1 LTPKF
6 KQMKKYK
13 YISICF
19 AVITLLNCVSCKKQL
34 DVKNPNSPTI
44 EQAKDEPGII
54 SLSTAAVYITGFN
67 GNNPAIIDN
76 QNWLGDSYFS
86 LGIGFHELL
95 GDNIS
100 AEASNQNI
108 NVVNLPD
115 YVILDNG
122 TRITN
127 TSPSKSVIR
136 ISNARDKK
144 PANMF
149 YYEWAYMYS
158 LNNACNQVLSL
169 VDDIKFTGDAETKKN
184 TIKAW
189 AYWWKGFA
197 YSKIGS
203 IYYAGIISNTTG
215 IGNTSAQVST
225 YVTSAAIIA
234 EANKNFDQA
243 STLLSGIK
251 TASDYNTVLGKLLPS
266 FVQTGKGG
274 ILTTDMW
281 IRNINTMK
289 ARNLLAN
296 KRVSAMSATDWNA
309 VLTLVNAGIKSDDLV
324 FTGRTTGTNGFFS
337 AGGGSVAA
345 MTTGLPKSATFKVSE
360 RLIQEYKPGDKRLT
374 VNFTKNQYT
383 NQVGGF
389 TFSTRWQL
397 LNAADTTF
405 KDNKAFILSDKT
417 PGNYELFIGGSYEEN
432 ELMKAEALINT
443 GSIPA
448 GLTSIDNVRAYQGS
462 GLPALSPALSLA
474 DAKEELRR
482 ERRVALV
489 FRGVAFYDARRLGI
503 TDDISKGGG
512 RTNAV
517 VLGSDGVLSTHA
529 TINYNFLDYWDVPAD
544 EFVIN
549 PPAAGSA
556 PIKNPN

>member
-1 LTPKF
+1 
-6 KQMKKYK
+6 MKKYK
-13 YISICF
+13 YLSIYF
-19 AVITLLNCVSCKKQL
+19 TAVILLVASSCKKQL
-34 DVKNPNSPTI
+34 DVKNPNSPTKD
-44 EQAKDEPGII
+44 QAKDEPGII
-54 SLSTAAVYITGFN
+54 SLSTAAVYLNGFN
-67 GNNPAIIDN
+67 GNNPSIIAN

-115 YVILDNG
+115 YVIFDNG

-127 TSPSKSVIR
+127 TSPSKSVLR

-149 YYEWAYMYS
+149 FYEWAYMYS
-158 LNNACNQVLSL
+158 LNNACNQILSL
-169 VDDIKFTGDAETKKN
+169 VDDIKFSGDAETKKN

-203 IYYAGIISNTTG
+203 TYYAGIINNAVGVGDIS
-215 IGNTSAQVST
+215 SSVST
-225 YVTSAAIIA
+225 YVTSAAMI
-234 EANKNFDQA
+234 EESNKNFDQA
-243 STLLSGIK
+243 STLLSGI
-251 TASDYNTVLGKLLPS
+251 TSTSDYSLVLGKLLPN

-274 ILTTDMW
+274 ILTTAMW

-289 ARNLLAN
+289 ARNLLVN
-296 KRVSAMSATDWNA
+296 KRTSAMTATDWNA
-309 VLTLVNAGIKSDDLV
+309 VLTLVNNGIKSDDLV

-337 AGGGSVAA
+337 AGSGSVAA

-360 RLIQEYKPGDKRLT
+360 RLIQEYKTGDKRLAA
-374 VNFTKNQYT
+374 NFTQNQYI

-389 TFSTRWQL
+389 SFSTRWQL
-397 LNAADTTF
+397 LDANGVDKGGVAV
-405 KDNKAFILSDKT
+405 LSDKT
-417 PGNYELFIGGSYEEN
+417 PGNYELFIGSSYEEN

-443 GSIPA
+443 GNIA
-448 GLTSIDNVRAYQGS
+448 TGVASIDNVRNYQGA
-462 GLPALSPALSLA
+462 GLPALSGSLSFE

-489 FRGVAFYDARRLGI
+489 FRGIAFFDARRWGVI
-503 TDDISKGGG
+503 DDISKGGG

-517 VLGSDGVLSTHA
+517 VLGADGVLSTHA

-544 EFVIN
+544 ESVVN

>member
-1 LTPKF
+1 
-6 KQMKKYK
+6 MKKYK
-13 YISICF
+13 YLSIYF
-19 AVITLLNCVSCKKQL
+19 AAVTLLSVSSCKKEL

-54 SLSTAAVYITGFN
+54 SLSTAAVYINGFN
-67 GNNPAIIDN
+67 GNNPSIIAN

-122 TRITN
+122 SKITN

-158 LNNACNQVLSL
+158 LNNACNQVLAL
-169 VDDIKFTGDAETKKN
+169 VDAIKFTGDAETKKN

-203 IYYAGIISNTTG
+203 IYYAGIINNTVG
-215 IGNTSAQVST
+215 VGNTSSLVST
-225 YVTSAAIIA
+225 YVTSAAMIA

-243 STLLSGIK
+243 STLLSAI
-251 TASDYNTVLGKLLPS
+251 TSTSDYSTVLGKLLPS

-274 ILTTDMW
+274 VLTTAMW

-296 KRVSAMSATDWNA
+296 KRLSQMTSTDWNA
-309 VLTLVNAGIKSDDLV
+309 VLTLVNAGIKSDDFV
-324 FTGRTTGTNGFFS
+324 FTGRTTATNGFFS
-337 AGGGSVAA
+337 ASGGSVAA
-345 MTTGLPKSATFKVSE
+345 MSTGLPKSTSFKISE
-360 RLIQEYKPGDKRLT
+360 RLIQEYKTGDKRLAT
-374 VNFTKNQYT
+374 NFAVNQYT

-397 LNAADTTF
+397 LDANGV
-405 KDNKAFILSDKT
+405 NKGDVAVLSDKT
-417 PGNYELFIGGSYEEN
+417 PGNYELYIAGSYEEN

-448 GLTSIDNVRAYQGS
+448 GLLSINNVRTYQGA
-462 GLPALSPALSLA
+462 GLAALSGALSLT

-489 FRGVAFYDARRLGI
+489 FRGLAFYDARRWGI
-503 TDDISKGGG
+503 IDDITKGGG

-544 EFVIN
+544 EYVIN

>member
-1 LTPKF
+1 
-6 KQMKKYK
+6 MKKYK
-13 YISICF
+13 YLSICF
-19 AVITLLNCVSCKKQL
+19 AAITLLGASSCKKEL
-34 DVKNPNSPTI
+34 DVKNPNSPTLD
-44 EQAKDEPGII
+44 QAKDEPGII
-54 SLSTAAVYITGFN
+54 SLSTAAVYLSGFN
-67 GNNPAIIDN
+67 GNNPTIIAN

-115 YVILDNG
+115 YVVLDDG
-122 TRITN
+122 TKITN

-158 LNNACNQVLSL
+158 LKNACNQVLAL
-169 VDDIKFTGDAETKKN
+169 VDAVKFTGDAETKKN

-203 IYYAGIISNTTG
+203 IYYAGIIDNTVG
-215 IGNTSAQVST
+215 IGNSSALVST
-225 YVTSAAIIA
+225 YVTSAAMIT
-234 EANKNFDQA
+234 EANRNFDQA
-243 STLLSGIK
+243 STLLSGI
-251 TASDYNTVLGKLLPS
+251 TSTSDYTTVLGKLLPD

-274 ILTTDMW
+274 ILTPDMW

-296 KRVSAMSATDWNA
+296 KRVSTMTAADWNA
-309 VLTLVNAGIKSDDLV
+309 VLTLANAGIKSSDFV

-345 MTTGLPKSATFKVSE
+345 MTTGLPKSSTFKVSE
-360 RLIQEYKPGDKRLT
+360 RLIQEYEPGDKRLA
-374 VNFTKNQYT
+374 VNFSTNKYI

-397 LNAADTTF
+397 LDANGVDKGGVAV
-405 KDNKAFILSDKT
+405 LSDKT
-417 PGNYELFIGGSYEEN
+417 PGNYELFIAGSYEEN

-443 GSIPA
+443 GNISA
-448 GLTSIDNVRAYQGS
+448 GLLSINNVRTYQGA
-462 GLPALSPALSLA
+462 GLPALSGSLSLTA
-474 DAKEELRR
+474 AKEELRR

-503 TDDISKGGG
+503 TDDIS
-512 RTNAV
+512 RR
-517 VLGSDGVLSTHA
+517 
-529 TINYNFLDYWDVPAD
+529 
-544 EFVIN
+544 
-549 PPAAGSA
+549 
-556 PIKNPN
+556 

>member
-1 LTPKF
+1 
-6 KQMKKYK
+6 MKKYK
-13 YISICF
+13 YLSICF
-19 AVITLLNCVSCKKQL
+19 AATILIGASSCKKEL
-34 DVKNPNSPTI
+34 DVKNPNSPTLD
-44 EQAKDEPGII
+44 QAKDEPGII
-54 SLSTAAVYITGFN
+54 SLSTAAVYLSGFN
-67 GNNPAIIDN
+67 GNNPTIIAN

-115 YVILDNG
+115 YVVLDDG
-122 TRITN
+122 TKITN

-169 VDDIKFTGDAETKKN
+169 VDAVKFTGDAATKKN

-203 IYYAGIISNTTG
+203 IYYAGIIDNTVG
-215 IGNTSAQVST
+215 IGNSSALVST
-225 YVTSAAIIA
+225 YVTSAAMIT
-234 EANKNFDQA
+234 EANRNFDEA
-243 STLLSGIK
+243 STLLSGI
-251 TASDYNTVLGKLLPS
+251 TNTSDYSTVLGKLLPD

-274 ILTTDMW
+274 ILTPDMW

-296 KRVSAMSATDWNA
+296 KRVSAMTATDWNA
-309 VLTLVNAGIKSDDLV
+309 VLTLANAGIKSSDFV

-345 MTTGLPKSATFKVSE
+345 MTTGLPKSSTFKVSE
-360 RLIQEYKPGDKRLT
+360 RLIQEYEPGDKRLA
-374 VNFTKNQYT
+374 VNFSANKYI

-397 LNAADTTF
+397 LDANGVDKGGVAV
-405 KDNKAFILSDKT
+405 LSDKT
-417 PGNYELFIGGSYEEN
+417 PGNYELFIAGSYEEN

-443 GSIPA
+443 GNISVGLLSIN
-448 GLTSIDNVRAYQGS
+448 NVRTYQGA
-462 GLPALSPALSLA
+462 GLPALSGSLSLTA
-474 DAKEELRR
+474 AKEELRR

-517 VLGSDGVLSTHA
+517 VLGADGVLSTHA
-529 TINYNFLDYWDVPAD
+529 TINYDFLDYWDVPAD

>member
-1 LTPKF
+1 
-6 KQMKKYK
+6 MKKYK
-13 YISICF
+13 YLSICF
-19 AVITLLNCVSCKKQL
+19 AAIILIGASSCKKEL
-34 DVKNPNSPTI
+34 DVKNPNSPTL

-54 SLSTAAVYITGFN
+54 SLSTAAVYLSGFN
-67 GNNPAIIDN
+67 GNNPTIIAN

-115 YVILDNG
+115 YVVLDDG
-122 TRITN
+122 TKITN

-169 VDDIKFTGDAETKKN
+169 VEAVKFTGDAATKKN

-203 IYYAGIISNTTG
+203 IYYAGIIDNTVG
-215 IGNTSAQVST
+215 IGNSSALVST
-225 YVTSAAIIA
+225 YVTSAAMIT
-234 EANKNFDQA
+234 EANRNFDEA
-243 STLLSGIK
+243 STLLSGI
-251 TASDYNTVLGKLLPS
+251 TNTSDYSTVLGKLLPD

-274 ILTTDMW
+274 ILTPDMW

-296 KRVSAMSATDWNA
+296 KRVSAMTATDWNA
-309 VLTLVNAGIKSDDLV
+309 VLTLANAGIKSSDFV

-345 MTTGLPKSATFKVSE
+345 MTTGLPKSSTFKVSE
-360 RLIQEYKPGDKRLT
+360 RLIQEYEPGDKRLA
-374 VNFTKNQYT
+374 VNFSTNKYI

-397 LNAADTTF
+397 LDANGVDKGGVAV
-405 KDNKAFILSDKT
+405 LSDKT
-417 PGNYELFIGGSYEEN
+417 PGNYELFIAGSYEEN

-443 GSIPA
+443 GNIAA
-448 GLTSIDNVRAYQGS
+448 GLLSINNVRTYQGA
-462 GLPALSPALSLA
+462 GLPALSGSLSLTA
-474 DAKEELRR
+474 AKEELRK

-517 VLGSDGVLSTHA
+517 VLGADGVLSTHA

>member
-1 LTPKF
+1 
-6 KQMKKYK
+6 MKKYK

-19 AVITLLNCVSCKKQL
+19 AAVTLLGLSSCKKQL

-44 EQAKDEPGII
+44 EQAQDEPGII
-54 SLSTAAVYITGFN
+54 SLSTAAVYINGFN
-67 GNNPAIIDN
+67 GNNPSIISG

-95 GDNIS
+95 ADNIS

-122 TRITN
+122 SQITN

-158 LNNACNQVLSL
+158 LNNACNQVLAL
-169 VDDIKFTGDAETKKN
+169 VDNIKFTGDAATKKN

-203 IYYAGIISNTTG
+203 IYYAGIIDNTVG
-215 IGNTSAQVST
+215 IGNTSALVST
-225 YVTSAAIIA
+225 YVTSAAMIT
-234 EANKNFDQA
+234 EANRNFDEA
-243 STLLSGIK
+243 SAALNSITS
-251 TASDYNTVLGKLLPS
+251 TSDYTTVLGELLPN
-266 FVQTGKGG
+266 FVQKGKGG

-296 KRVSAMSATDWNA
+296 KRVNAMTAADWNS
-309 VLTLVNAGIKSDDLV
+309 VLTLTNAGITSSDYV
-324 FTGRTTGTNGFFS
+324 FTGRTTETNGFFS

-345 MTTGLPKSATFKVSE
+345 MSTGLPKSSTFKISE
-360 RLIQEYKPGDKRLT
+360 RLIQEYKSGDKRLDS
-374 VNFTKNQYT
+374 NFVKNQYI

-397 LNAADTTF
+397 LDANGVDKGGVAV
-405 KDNKAFILSDKT
+405 LSDKT
-417 PGNYELFIGGSYEEN
+417 PGNYELFIAGSYEEN

-443 GSIPA
+443 GNISA
-448 GLTSIDNVRAYQGS
+448 GLVSINNVRTYQGA
-462 GLPALSPALSLA
+462 GLPALTGALSLT

-489 FRGVAFYDARRLGI
+489 FRGVAFYDARRWGVI
-503 TDDISKGGG
+503 DDISKGGG

-517 VLGSDGVLSTHA
+517 VLGANGVLSTHA
-529 TINYNFLDYWDVPAD
+529 TINYDFLDYWDVPAD

>member
-1 LTPKF
+1 
-6 KQMKKYK
+6 MKKYK
-13 YISICF
+13 YLSICF
-19 AVITLLNCVSCKKQL
+19 AAITLLGASSCKKEL
-34 DVKNPNSPTI
+34 DVKNPNSPTLD
-44 EQAKDEPGII
+44 QAKDEPGII
-54 SLSTAAVYITGFN
+54 SLSTAAVYLSGFN
-67 GNNPAIIDN
+67 GNNPTIIAN

-115 YVILDNG
+115 YVVLDDG
-122 TRITN
+122 TKITN

-169 VDDIKFTGDAETKKN
+169 VDAVKFTGDAETKKN

-203 IYYAGIISNTTG
+203 IYYAGIIDNTVG
-215 IGNTSAQVST
+215 IGNSSALVST
-225 YVTSAAIIA
+225 YVTSAAMIT
-234 EANKNFDQA
+234 EANRNFDEA
-243 STLLSGIK
+243 STLLSGI
-251 TASDYNTVLGKLLPS
+251 TNTSDYSTVLGKLLPD

-274 ILTTDMW
+274 ILTPDMW

-296 KRVSAMSATDWNA
+296 KRVSAMTATDWNA
-309 VLTLVNAGIKSDDLV
+309 VLTLANAGIKSSDFV

-345 MTTGLPKSATFKVSE
+345 MTTGLPKSSTFKVSE
-360 RLIQEYKPGDKRLT
+360 RLIQEYEPGDKRLA
-374 VNFTKNQYT
+374 VNFSTNKYI

-397 LNAADTTF
+397 LDADGVD
-405 KDNKAFILSDKT
+405 KGGVAVLSDKI
-417 PGNYELFIGGSYEEN
+417 PGNYELFIAGSYEEN

-443 GSIPA
+443 GNIPA
-448 GLTSIDNVRAYQGS
+448 GLLSITNVRTYQGA
-462 GLPALSPALSLA
+462 GLPALSGSLSLTA
-474 DAKEELRR
+474 AKEELRR

-512 RTNAV
+512 RTNTV
-517 VLGSDGVLSTHA
+517 VLGADGVLSTHA
-529 TINYNFLDYWDVPAD
+529 TINYDFLDYWDVPAD

>member
-1 LTPKF
+1 
-6 KQMKKYK
+6 MKKYK
-13 YISICF
+13 YLSICF
-19 AVITLLNCVSCKKQL
+19 AAIILIGASSCKKEL
-34 DVKNPNSPTI
+34 DVKNPNSPTL

-54 SLSTAAVYITGFN
+54 SLSTAAVYLSGFN
-67 GNNPAIIDN
+67 GNNPTIIAN

-115 YVILDNG
+115 YVVLDDG
-122 TRITN
+122 TKITN

-169 VDDIKFTGDAETKKN
+169 VEAVKFTGDAATKKN

-203 IYYAGIISNTTG
+203 IYYAGIIDNTVG
-215 IGNTSAQVST
+215 IGNSSALVST
-225 YVTSAAIIA
+225 YVTSAAMIT
-234 EANKNFDQA
+234 EANRNFDEA
-243 STLLSGIK
+243 STLLSGI
-251 TASDYNTVLGKLLPS
+251 TNTSDYSTVLGKLLPD

-274 ILTTDMW
+274 ILTPDMW

-296 KRVSAMSATDWNA
+296 KRVSVMTATDWNA
-309 VLTLVNAGIKSDDLV
+309 VLTLANAGIKSSDFV

-345 MTTGLPKSATFKVSE
+345 MTTGLPKSSTFKVSE
-360 RLIQEYKPGDKRLT
+360 RLIQEYEPGDKRLA
-374 VNFTKNQYT
+374 VNFSTNKYI

-397 LNAADTTF
+397 LDANGVDKGGVAV
-405 KDNKAFILSDKT
+405 LSDKI
-417 PGNYELFIGGSYEEN
+417 PGNYELFIAGSYEEN

-443 GSIPA
+443 GNIAA
-448 GLTSIDNVRAYQGS
+448 GLLSINNVRTYQGA
-462 GLPALSPALSLA
+462 GLPALSGSLSLTA
-474 DAKEELRR
+474 AKEELRR

-517 VLGSDGVLSTHA
+517 VLGADGVLSTHA

>member
-1 LTPKF
+1 
-6 KQMKKYK
+6 MKKYK
-13 YISICF
+13 YITICF
-19 AVITLLNCVSCKKQL
+19 AVVALLGLSSCKKQL

-44 EQAKDEPGII
+44 EQAQDEPGII
-54 SLSTAAVYITGFN
+54 SLSTAAVYINGFN
-67 GNNPAIIDN
+67 GNNPTIISG

-95 GDNIS
+95 ADNIS

-122 TRITN
+122 SQITN
-127 TSPSKSVIR
+127 TSPSKTVIR

-158 LNNACNQVLSL
+158 LNNACNQVLAL
-169 VDDIKFTGDAETKKN
+169 VDNIKFTGDAATKKN

-203 IYYAGIISNTTG
+203 IYYAGIIDNTVG
-215 IGNTSAQVST
+215 IGNTSTLVST
-225 YVTSAAIIA
+225 YVTSAAMIT
-234 EANKNFDQA
+234 EANRNFDEA
-243 STLLSGIK
+243 SAALNGI
-251 TASDYNTVLGKLLPS
+251 TSTSDYNTVLGKLLPS

-281 IRNINTMK
+281 VRNINTMK

-296 KRVSAMSATDWNA
+296 KRVSAMTTTDWNS
-309 VLTLVNAGIKSDDLV
+309 VLTLANAGITSTDLV
-324 FTGRTTGTNGFFS
+324 FTGRTTGINGFFS

-345 MTTGLPKSATFKVSE
+345 MSTGLPKSTTFKISE
-360 RLIQEYKPGDKRLT
+360 RLIQEYKTGDKRLAT
-374 VNFTKNQYT
+374 NFSTNQYI

-397 LNAADTTF
+397 LDANGVDKGGVAV
-405 KDNKAFILSDKT
+405 LSDRT
-417 PGNYELFIGGSYEEN
+417 PGNYELFIAGSYEEN

-443 GSIPA
+443 GNISA
-448 GLTSIDNVRAYQGS
+448 GLVSINNVRTYQGA
-462 GLPALSPALSLA
+462 GLAALTGTLSLA

-489 FRGVAFYDARRLGI
+489 FRGVAFYDARRWGVI
-503 TDDISKGGG
+503 DDITKGGG

-517 VLGSDGVLSTHA
+517 VLGADGVLSTHA
-529 TINYNFLDYWDVPAD
+529 TINYDFLDYWDVPAD

>member
-1 LTPKF
+1 
-6 KQMKKYK
+6 MKKYK
-13 YISICF
+13 YLSICF
-19 AVITLLNCVSCKKQL
+19 AAITLLGASSCKKEL
-34 DVKNPNSPTI
+34 DVKNPNSPTLD
-44 EQAKDEPGII
+44 QAKDEPGII
-54 SLSTAAVYITGFN
+54 SLSTAAVYLSGFN
-67 GNNPAIIDN
+67 GNNPTIIAN

-115 YVILDNG
+115 YVVLDDG
-122 TRITN
+122 TKITN

-158 LNNACNQVLSL
+158 LNNACNQVLAL
-169 VDDIKFTGDAETKKN
+169 VDAVKFTGDAETKKN

-203 IYYAGIISNTTG
+203 IYYAGIIDNTVG
-215 IGNTSAQVST
+215 IGNSSALVST
-225 YVTSAAIIA
+225 YVTSAAMIT
-234 EANKNFDQA
+234 EANRNFDQA
-243 STLLSGIK
+243 STLLSGI
-251 TASDYNTVLGKLLPS
+251 TSTSDYTTVLGKLLPD

-274 ILTTDMW
+274 ILTPDMW

-296 KRVSAMSATDWNA
+296 KRVSTMTAADWNA
-309 VLTLVNAGIKSDDLV
+309 VLTLANAGIKSSDFV

-345 MTTGLPKSATFKVSE
+345 MTTGLPKSSTFKVSE
-360 RLIQEYKPGDKRLT
+360 RLIQEYEPGDKRLA
-374 VNFTKNQYT
+374 VNFSTNKYI

-397 LNAADTTF
+397 LDANGVDKGGVAV
-405 KDNKAFILSDKT
+405 LSDKT
-417 PGNYELFIGGSYEEN
+417 PGNYELFIAGSYEEN

-443 GSIPA
+443 GNISA
-448 GLTSIDNVRAYQGS
+448 GLLSINNVRTYQGA
-462 GLPALSPALSLA
+462 GLPALSGSLSLTA
-474 DAKEELRR
+474 AKEELRR

-503 TDDISKGGG
+503 TDGLAKGGG

-517 VLGSDGVLSTHA
+517 VLGADGVLSTHA
-529 TINYNFLDYWDVPAD
+529 TINYDFLDYWDVPAD

>member
-1 LTPKF
+1 
-6 KQMKKYK
+6 MKKYK
-13 YISICF
+13 YLSICF
-19 AVITLLNCVSCKKQL
+19 AAIILIGASSCKKEL
-34 DVKNPNSPTI
+34 DVKNPNSPTLD
-44 EQAKDEPGII
+44 QAKDEPGII
-54 SLSTAAVYITGFN
+54 SLSTAAVYLSGFN
-67 GNNPAIIDN
+67 GNNPTIIAN

-115 YVILDNG
+115 YVVLDDG
-122 TRITN
+122 TKITN

-169 VDDIKFTGDAETKKN
+169 VDAVKFTGDAATKKN

-203 IYYAGIISNTTG
+203 IYYAGIIDNTVG
-215 IGNTSAQVST
+215 IGNSSALVST
-225 YVTSAAIIA
+225 YVTSAAMIT
-234 EANKNFDQA
+234 EANRNFDEA
-243 STLLSGIK
+243 STLLSGI
-251 TASDYNTVLGKLLPS
+251 TNTSDYSTVLGKLLPD

-274 ILTTDMW
+274 ILTPDMW

-296 KRVSAMSATDWNA
+296 KRVSAMTATDWNA
-309 VLTLVNAGIKSDDLV
+309 VLTLANAGIKSSDFV

-345 MTTGLPKSATFKVSE
+345 MTTGLPKSSTFKVSE
-360 RLIQEYKPGDKRLT
+360 RLIQEYETGDKRLA
-374 VNFTKNQYT
+374 VNFSTNKYI

-397 LNAADTTF
+397 LDANGVDKGGVAV
-405 KDNKAFILSDKT
+405 LSDKT
-417 PGNYELFIGGSYEEN
+417 PGNYELFIAGSYEEN

-443 GSIPA
+443 GNISA
-448 GLTSIDNVRAYQGS
+448 GLLSINNVRTYQGA
-462 GLPALSPALSLA
+462 GLPALSGSLSLTA
-474 DAKEELRR
+474 AKEELRR

-517 VLGSDGVLSTHA
+517 VLGADGVLSTHA
-529 TINYNFLDYWDVPAD
+529 TINYDFLDYWDVPAD

>member
-1 LTPKF
+1 
-6 KQMKKYK
+6 MKKYK
-13 YISICF
+13 YISIYF
-19 AVITLLNCVSCKKQL
+19 AAVTLLGLSSCKKQL

-44 EQAKDEPGII
+44 EQAQDEPGII
-54 SLSTAAVYITGFN
+54 SLSTAAVYINGFN
-67 GNNPAIIDN
+67 GNNPTIISG

-95 GDNIS
+95 ADNIS

-122 TRITN
+122 SQITN
-127 TSPSKSVIR
+127 TSPSKTVIR

-158 LNNACNQVLSL
+158 LNNACNQVLAL
-169 VDDIKFTGDAETKKN
+169 VDNIKFTGDAATKKN

-203 IYYAGIISNTTG
+203 IYYAGIIDNTVG
-215 IGNTSAQVST
+215 IGNTSTLVST
-225 YVTSAAIIA
+225 YVTSAAMIT
-234 EANKNFDQA
+234 EANRNFDEA
-243 STLLSGIK
+243 SAALNSITS
-251 TASDYNTVLGKLLPS
+251 TSDYNTVLGKLLPS

-296 KRVSAMSATDWNA
+296 KRVSAMTTADWNS
-309 VLTLVNAGIKSDDLV
+309 VLTLANAGITSTDLV

-345 MTTGLPKSATFKVSE
+345 MSTGLPKSTTFKISE
-360 RLIQEYKPGDKRLT
+360 RLIQEYKTGDKRLAT
-374 VNFTKNQYT
+374 NFSTNQYI

-397 LNAADTTF
+397 LDANGVDKGGVAV
-405 KDNKAFILSDKT
+405 LSDRT
-417 PGNYELFIGGSYEEN
+417 PGNYELFIAGSYEEN

-443 GSIPA
+443 GNISA
-448 GLTSIDNVRAYQGS
+448 GLVSINNVRTYQGA
-462 GLPALSPALSLA
+462 GLAALTGTLSLA

-489 FRGVAFYDARRLGI
+489 FRGVAFYDARRWGVI
-503 TDDISKGGG
+503 DDITKGGG

-517 VLGSDGVLSTHA
+517 VLGADGVLSTHA
-529 TINYNFLDYWDVPAD
+529 TINYDFLDYWDVPAD

>member
-1 LTPKF
+1 
-6 KQMKKYK
+6 MKKYK
-13 YISICF
+13 YLSICF
-19 AVITLLNCVSCKKQL
+19 AAITLLGASSCKKEL
-34 DVKNPNSPTI
+34 DVKNPNSPTLD
-44 EQAKDEPGII
+44 QARDEPGII
-54 SLSTAAVYITGFN
+54 SLSTAAVYLSGFN
-67 GNNPAIIDN
+67 GNNPTIIAN

-115 YVILDNG
+115 YVVLDNG
-122 TRITN
+122 TKITN

-169 VDDIKFTGDAETKKN
+169 VDAVKFTGDAATKKN

-203 IYYAGIISNTTG
+203 IYYAGIIDNTVG
-215 IGNTSAQVST
+215 IGNSSALVST
-225 YVTSAAIIA
+225 YVTSAAMIT
-234 EANKNFDQA
+234 EANRNFDEA
-243 STLLSGIK
+243 STLLSGI
-251 TASDYNTVLGKLLPS
+251 TNTSDYSTVLGKLLPD

-274 ILTTDMW
+274 ILTPDMW

-296 KRVSAMSATDWNA
+296 KRVNAMTAADWNA
-309 VLTLVNAGIKSDDLV
+309 VLTLANAGIKSSDFV

-345 MTTGLPKSATFKVSE
+345 MTTGLPKSSTFKVSE
-360 RLIQEYKPGDKRLT
+360 RLIQEYEPGDKRLA
-374 VNFTKNQYT
+374 VNFATNKYI

-397 LNAADTTF
+397 LDANGVDKGGVAV
-405 KDNKAFILSDKT
+405 LSDKT
-417 PGNYELFIGGSYEEN
+417 PGNYELFIAGSYEEN

-443 GSIPA
+443 GNISA
-448 GLTSIDNVRAYQGS
+448 GLLSINNVRTYQGA
-462 GLPALSPALSLA
+462 GLPALSGSLSLTA
-474 DAKEELRR
+474 AKEELRR

-517 VLGSDGVLSTHA
+517 VLGADGVLSTHA
-529 TINYNFLDYWDVPAD
+529 TINYDFLDYWDVPAD

>member
-1 LTPKF
+1 
-6 KQMKKYK
+6 MKKYK
-13 YISICF
+13 YLSICF
-19 AVITLLNCVSCKKQL
+19 AAIILIGASSCKKEL
-34 DVKNPNSPTI
+34 DVKNPNSPTL

-54 SLSTAAVYITGFN
+54 SLSTAAVYLSGFN
-67 GNNPAIIDN
+67 GNNPTIIAN

-115 YVILDNG
+115 YVVLDDG
-122 TRITN
+122 TKITN
-127 TSPSKSVIR
+127 TSPSKSEIR

-169 VDDIKFTGDAETKKN
+169 VEAVKFTGDAATKKN

-203 IYYAGIISNTTG
+203 IYYAGIIDNTVG
-215 IGNTSAQVST
+215 IGNSSALVST
-225 YVTSAAIIA
+225 YVTSAAMIT
-234 EANKNFDQA
+234 EANRNFDEA
-243 STLLSGIK
+243 STLLSGI
-251 TASDYNTVLGKLLPS
+251 TNTSDYSTVLGKLLPD

-274 ILTTDMW
+274 ILTPDMW

-296 KRVSAMSATDWNA
+296 KRVSVMTATDWNA
-309 VLTLVNAGIKSDDLV
+309 VLTLANAGIKSSDFV

-345 MTTGLPKSATFKVSE
+345 MTTGLPKSSTFKVSE
-360 RLIQEYKPGDKRLT
+360 RLIQEYEPGDKRLA
-374 VNFTKNQYT
+374 VNFSTNKYI

-397 LNAADTTF
+397 LDANGVDKGGVAV
-405 KDNKAFILSDKT
+405 LSDKI
-417 PGNYELFIGGSYEEN
+417 PGNYELFIAGSYEEN

-443 GSIPA
+443 GNIAA
-448 GLTSIDNVRAYQGS
+448 GLLSINNVRTYQGA
-462 GLPALSPALSLA
+462 GLPALSGSLSLTA
-474 DAKEELRR
+474 AKEELRR

-517 VLGSDGVLSTHA
+517 VLGADGVLSTHA

>member
-1 LTPKF
+1 
-6 KQMKKYK
+6 MKKYT
-13 YISICF
+13 YISICL
-19 AVITLLNCVSCKKQL
+19 AVATILGTTSCKKEL

-44 EQAKDEPGII
+44 DQAKDESGLI
-54 SLSTAAVYITGFN
+54 SLSTAAVYINGFN
-67 GNNPAIIDN
+67 GNNPSIISG

-122 TRITN
+122 SKITN

-158 LNNACNQVLSL
+158 LNNACNQILSL
-169 VDDIKFTGDAETKKN
+169 VDGIKFSGDAESKKN

-203 IYYAGIISNTTG
+203 VYYAGIITNSVG
-215 IGNTSAQVST
+215 VGSTSALVST
-225 YVTSAAIIA
+225 YVTSAAMIT
-234 EANKNFDQA
+234 EANKNFDEA
-243 STLLSGIK
+243 STLLKAVTS
-251 TASDYNTVLGKLLPS
+251 TSDYSEVLGKLLPD
-266 FVQTGKGG
+266 FVLTGKGG
-274 ILTTDMW
+274 VLTTDMW

-289 ARNLLAN
+289 ARNLLVN
-296 KRVSAMSATDWNA
+296 KRVSTMTATDWAA
-309 VLTLVNAGIKSDDLV
+309 VLTLANAGITADDLV
-324 FTGRTTGTNGFFS
+324 FTGRTTPTNGFFS
-337 AGGGSVAA
+337 ASAGSVAA
-345 MTTGLPKSATFKVSE
+345 MTTGLPKSTTFKVSE
-360 RLIQEYKPGDKRLT
+360 RLIQEYETGDKRKD
-374 VNFTKNQYT
+374 VNFSTNQYI

-397 LNAADTTF
+397 LDAAGVD
-405 KDNKAFILSDKT
+405 KKGVAVLSDRT
-417 PGNYELFIGGSYEEN
+417 PGNYELYIGGSYEEN

-443 GSIPA
+443 GAIPA
-448 GLTSIDNVRAYQGS
+448 GLVSINNVRTYQGA
-462 GLPALSPALSLA
+462 GLPTLNAGLSLA
-474 DAKEELRR
+474 NAKEELRR

-489 FRGVAFYDARRLGI
+489 FRGVAFYDARRWGVI
-503 TDDISKGGG
+503 DDITKGGG

-517 VLGSDGVLSTHA
+517 VLGGDGVLNTHA

-549 PPAAGSA
+549 PPGAGSA

>member
-1 LTPKF
+1 
-6 KQMKKYK
+6 MKKYK
-13 YISICF
+13 YLSICF
-19 AVITLLNCVSCKKQL
+19 AAITLLGASSCKKEL
-34 DVKNPNSPTI
+34 DVKNPNSPTLD
-44 EQAKDEPGII
+44 QAKDEPGII
-54 SLSTAAVYITGFN
+54 SLSTAAVYLSGFN
-67 GNNPAIIDN
+67 GNNPTIIAN

-115 YVILDNG
+115 YVVLDDG
-122 TRITN
+122 TKITN

-158 LNNACNQVLSL
+158 LNNACNQVLAL
-169 VDDIKFTGDAETKKN
+169 VDAVKFTGDAETKKN

-203 IYYAGIISNTTG
+203 IYYAGIIDNTVG
-215 IGNTSAQVST
+215 IGNSSALVST
-225 YVTSAAIIA
+225 YVTSAAMIT
-234 EANKNFDQA
+234 EANRNFDQA
-243 STLLSGIK
+243 STLLSGI
-251 TASDYNTVLGKLLPS
+251 TSTSDYTTVLGKLLPD

-274 ILTTDMW
+274 ILTPDMW

-296 KRVSAMSATDWNA
+296 KRVSAMTATDWNA
-309 VLTLVNAGIKSDDLV
+309 VLTLANAGIKSSDFV

-345 MTTGLPKSATFKVSE
+345 MTTGLPKSSTFKVSE
-360 RLIQEYKPGDKRLT
+360 RLIQEYEPGDKRLA
-374 VNFTKNQYT
+374 VNFSTNKYI

-397 LNAADTTF
+397 LDANGVDKGGVAV
-405 KDNKAFILSDKT
+405 LSDKT
-417 PGNYELFIGGSYEEN
+417 PGNYELFIAGSYEEN

-443 GSIPA
+443 GNISA
-448 GLTSIDNVRAYQGS
+448 GLLSINNVRTYQGA
-462 GLPALSPALSLA
+462 GLPALSGSLSLTA
-474 DAKEELRR
+474 AKEELRR

-517 VLGSDGVLSTHA
+517 VLGADGVLSTHA
-529 TINYNFLDYWDVPAD
+529 TINYDFLDYWDVPAD

>member
-1 LTPKF
+1 
-6 KQMKKYK
+6 MKKYK
-13 YISICF
+13 YLSICCV
-19 AVITLLNCVSCKKQL
+19 AVTLFTVSSCKKQL
-34 DVKNPNSPTI
+34 DVKNPNSPTKD
-44 EQAKDEPGII
+44 QAKDEPGII
-54 SLSTAAVYITGFN
+54 SLSTAAVYLNGFN
-67 GNNPAIIDN
+67 GNNPTIIAN

-115 YVILDNG
+115 YVIFDNG

-127 TSPSKSVIR
+127 TSPSKSVLR

-149 YYEWAYMYS
+149 FYEWAYMYS
-158 LNNACNQVLSL
+158 LNNACNQILSL
-169 VDDIKFTGDAETKKN
+169 VDDIKFSGDAETKKN

-203 IYYAGIISNTTG
+203 TYYAGIINNAVGVGDISST
-215 IGNTSAQVST
+215 VST
-225 YVTSAAIIA
+225 YVTSAAMIA

-243 STLLSGIK
+243 STLLNGI
-251 TASDYNTVLGKLLPS
+251 TSTSDYSLVLGKLLPN

-274 ILTTDMW
+274 VLTTAMW

-289 ARNLLAN
+289 ARNLLVN
-296 KRVSAMSATDWNA
+296 KRTSAMTTADWNA
-309 VLTLVNAGIKSDDLV
+309 VLTLVNNGIKSDDLV

-337 AGGGSVAA
+337 AGAGSVAA

-360 RLIQEYKPGDKRLT
+360 RLIQEYETGDKRLA
-374 VNFTKNQYT
+374 VNFTKNQYI

-389 TFSTRWQL
+389 SFSTRWQL
-397 LNAADTTF
+397 LDANGVDKGGVAV
-405 KDNKAFILSDKT
+405 LSDKT

-443 GSIPA
+443 GSISA
-448 GLTSIDNVRAYQGS
+448 GVASIDNVRNYQGA
-462 GLPALSPALSLA
+462 GLSALSGSLSLA

-489 FRGVAFYDARRLGI
+489 FRGIAFYDARRWGVI
-503 TDDISKGGG
+503 DDISKGGG

-517 VLGSDGVLSTHA
+517 VLGADGVLSTHA

-544 EFVIN
+544 EYVVN

>member
-1 LTPKF
+1 
-6 KQMKKYK
+6 MKKYK
-13 YISICF
+13 YLSICF
-19 AVITLLNCVSCKKQL
+19 AAITLLGASSCKKEL
-34 DVKNPNSPTI
+34 DVKNPNSPTLD
-44 EQAKDEPGII
+44 QAKDEPGII
-54 SLSTAAVYITGFN
+54 SLSTAAVYLSGFN
-67 GNNPAIIDN
+67 GNNPTIIAN

-115 YVILDNG
+115 YVVLDDG
-122 TRITN
+122 TKITN

-158 LNNACNQVLSL
+158 LNNACNQVLAL
-169 VDDIKFTGDAETKKN
+169 VDAVKFTGDAATKKN

-203 IYYAGIISNTTG
+203 IYYAGIIDNTVG
-215 IGNTSAQVST
+215 IGNSSALVST
-225 YVTSAAIIA
+225 YVTSAAMIT
-234 EANKNFDQA
+234 EANRNFDQA
-243 STLLSGIK
+243 STLLSGI
-251 TASDYNTVLGKLLPS
+251 TSTSDYTTVLGKLLPD

-274 ILTTDMW
+274 ILTPDMW

-296 KRVSAMSATDWNA
+296 KRVSTMTAADWNA
-309 VLTLVNAGIKSDDLV
+309 VLTLANTGIKSSDFV

-345 MTTGLPKSATFKVSE
+345 MTTGLPKSSTFKVSE
-360 RLIQEYKPGDKRLT
+360 RLIQEYEPGDKRLA
-374 VNFTKNQYT
+374 VNFSTNKYI

-397 LNAADTTF
+397 LDANGVDKGGVAV
-405 KDNKAFILSDKT
+405 LSDKT
-417 PGNYELFIGGSYEEN
+417 PGNYELFIAGSYEEN

-443 GSIPA
+443 GNISA
-448 GLTSIDNVRAYQGS
+448 GLLSINNVRTYQGA
-462 GLPALSPALSLA
+462 GLPALSGSLSLTA
-474 DAKEELRR
+474 AKEELRR

-517 VLGSDGVLSTHA
+517 VLGADGVLSTHA
-529 TINYNFLDYWDVPAD
+529 TINYDFLDYWDVPAD

>member
-1 LTPKF
+1 
-6 KQMKKYK
+6 MKKHK
-13 YISICF
+13 YLSIGF
-19 AVITLLNCVSCKKQL
+19 AAAILLAAPSCKKEL

-54 SLSTAAVYITGFN
+54 SLSTAAVYINGFN
-67 GNNPAIIDN
+67 GNNPSIIAN

-122 TRITN
+122 SKITN

-149 YYEWAYMYS
+149 FYEWAYMYS

-169 VDDIKFTGDAETKKN
+169 VDNIKFTGDAETKKN

-203 IYYAGIISNTTG
+203 VYYAGIIDNTVG
-215 IGNTSAQVST
+215 IGNTSALVST
-225 YVTSAAIIA
+225 YVTSAAMIT

-243 STLLSGIK
+243 SALLSGIK
-251 TASDYNTVLGKLLPS
+251 SASDYSTVLGKLLPG

-274 ILTTDMW
+274 VLTTDMW

-289 ARNLLAN
+289 ARNLLVN
-296 KRVSAMSATDWNA
+296 KRLTAMTATDWNA
-309 VLTLVNAGIKSDDLV
+309 VLTLINAGIKSDDFV
-324 FTGRTTGTNGFFS
+324 FTGRTTATNGFFS
-337 AGGGSVAA
+337 ASGGSVAA
-345 MTTGLPKSATFKVSE
+345 MTTGLPKSTTFKVSE
-360 RLIQEYKPGDKRLT
+360 RLIQEYKTGDKRLST
-374 VNFTKNQYT
+374 NFSTNQYI

-397 LNAADTTF
+397 LDANGVDKGGVAV
-405 KDNKAFILSDKT
+405 LSDKT
-417 PGNYELFIGGSYEEN
+417 PGNYELYIGGSYEEN

-443 GSIPA
+443 GSIATGVSAINNVRTYQGA
-448 GLTSIDNVRAYQGS
+448 GLTT
-462 GLPALSPALSLA
+462 LSAALSLS

-489 FRGVAFYDARRLGI
+489 FRGLAFYDARRWGVI
-503 TDDISKGGG
+503 DDISKGGG

-517 VLGSDGVLSTHA
+517 VLGSDGVLNTHA
-529 TINYNFLDYWDVPAD
+529 TINYDFLDYWDVPAD
-544 EFVIN
+544 EYVIN

>member
-1 LTPKF
+1 MTPKF
-6 KQMKKYK
+6 KQMKKYI

-67 GNNPAIIDN
+67 GNNPAIIDG

-127 TSPSKSVIR
+127 TSPSKTVVR

-149 YYEWAYMYS
+149 YYEWTYMYS
-158 LNNACNQVLSL
+158 LNNACNQVLAL
-169 VDDIKFTGDAETKKN
+169 VDDIKFTGDAATKKN

-215 IGNTSAQVST
+215 VGNTSAQVST

-243 STLLSGIK
+243 STLLSGI
-251 TASDYNTVLGKLLPS
+251 TSTSDYSSVLGKLLPN

-274 ILTTDMW
+274 VLTTDMW

-296 KRVSAMSATDWNA
+296 KRVSAMTATDWNA
-309 VLTLVNAGIKSDDLV
+309 ILTLVNAGIKADDFV

-337 AGGGSVAA
+337 AGAGSVAA

-360 RLIQEYKPGDKRLT
+360 RLIQEYKTGDKRRA
-374 VNFTKNQYT
+374 VNFSTNQYI

-397 LNAADTTF
+397 LDADGVD
-405 KDNKAFILSDKT
+405 KGGVAVLSDKT

-448 GLTSIDNVRAYQGS
+448 GLTRIDNVRTYQGA
-462 GLPALSPALSLA
+462 GLAALSPALSLA

-489 FRGVAFYDARRLGI
+489 FRGLAFYDARRLGI
-503 TDDISKGGG
+503 TDDVSKGGG

-517 VLGSDGVLSTHA
+517 VLGADGVLSTHA

>member
-1 LTPKF
+1 
-6 KQMKKYK
+6 MKRYK
-13 YISICF
+13 YLSICF
-19 AVITLLNCVSCKKQL
+19 AATALLGASSCKKQL

-54 SLSTAAVYITGFN
+54 SLSTAAVYINGFN
-67 GNNPAIIDN
+67 GNNPTIIAD

-86 LGIGFHELL
+86 LCIGYHELL
-95 GDNIS
+95 ADNIS

-122 TRITN
+122 EETPN
-127 TSPSKSVIR
+127 TSPSKTVIR

-158 LNNACNQVLSL
+158 LNNACNQILAL
-169 VDDIKFTGDAETKKN
+169 VDDIKFTGDATTKKN

-203 IYYAGIISNTTG
+203 IYYAGIINNAVGVGTT
-215 IGNTSAQVST
+215 SSQVST
-225 YVTSAAIIA
+225 YVTSAAMIT
-234 EANKNFDQA
+234 EANRNFDEA
-243 STLLSGIK
+243 STLLSSI
-251 TASDYNTVLGKLLPS
+251 TSTSDYNTVMGKLLPD

-274 ILTTDMW
+274 VPTTDMW

-289 ARNLLAN
+289 ARNILAN
-296 KRVSAMSATDWNA
+296 TRVSAMTAANWSA
-309 VLTLVNAGIKSDDLV
+309 VLALANAGITSSDNV

-345 MTTGLPKSATFKVSE
+345 MSTGVPKSTTFKISE
-360 RLIQEYKPGDKRLT
+360 RLIQEYETGDKRLS
-374 VNFTKNQYT
+374 VNFSTNQYI

-397 LNAADTTF
+397 LDANGVDKGGVAV
-405 KDNKAFILSDKT
+405 LSDRT
-417 PGNYELFIGGSYEEN
+417 PGNYELFIAGSYEEN

-443 GSIPA
+443 GSISA
-448 GLTSIDNVRAYQGS
+448 GLVSINNVRTYQGA
-462 GLPALSPALSLA
+462 GLPTLSATLSLA

-489 FRGVAFYDARRLGI
+489 FRGTAFYDARRWGVI
-503 TDDISKGGG
+503 DDITKGGG

-517 VLGSDGVLSTHA
+517 VLGSDGVLNTHA
-529 TINYNFLDYWDVPAD
+529 TINYDFLDYWDVPAD
-544 EFVIN
+544 EFVVN

-556 PIKNPN
+556 PIKNPD